1 MKKGYLMAVLTT
13 AMVLGST
20 MTSFAGWQ
28 SGMNGWWWQNDD
40 GTYPTNTWQ
49 WLDGNGDGVAEC
61 YYFDGNGYMLANT
74 TTPDGYQVNI
84 DGAWTVNGVVQ
95 TQRTQQNQPVNTS
108 APTSEEIM
116 DYLNNDKTGWAG
128 ALEIDYSKP
137 ESTSGATNIHHVLN
151 GITNCWYPY
160 SYYGASLSQ
169 NASAYCFLAFNENG
183 YLLVNTTTPDG
194 YYVNEYG
201 MLEINGVPVVH
212 TDACSFLHYNAVT
225 YDVNGNLVTDKNNY
239 PLNLIDVTMNKNSM
253 INYSGSSIPY
263 GKLVYNHCE
272 YMDENGLFQT
282 GYGYEY
288 CVNNMKIVRPETSD
302 ENHY

>member
-1 MKKGYLMAVLTT
+1 MKKGYFMAAL
-13 AMVLGST
+13 AAAISLGSA

-28 SGMNGWWWQNDD
+28 SDANGYWWQNDD
-40 GTYPTNTWQ
+40 GTWPSNSWQ

-95 TQRTQQNQPVNTS
+95 TQGTQQNQPVNTS
-108 APTSEEIM
+108 APTSEEII
-116 DYLNNDKTGWAG
+116 DYLNNSFSGWTGS
-128 ALEIDYSKP
+128 LEIDYSKS
-137 ESTSGATNIHHVLN
+137 ESTSGATNIHMINNVK
-151 GITNCWYPY
+151 NCWRPY
-160 SYYGASLSQ
+160 CYYRQSDSP
-169 NASAYCFLAFNENG
+169 NASAWCFLAFDENG
-183 YLLVNTTTPDG
+183 YLLINTITPDG

-212 TDACSFLHYNAVT
+212 TDACSFLPYNST
-225 YDVNGNLVTDKNNY
+225 IYDINGNVITDKNNY
-239 PLNLIDVTMNKNSM
+239 PLNLVNVIMSQNSM
-253 INYSGSSIPY
+253 SNYSGAWIPY
-263 GKLVYNHCE
+263 GQLVYNHCSYNDNTGM
-272 YMDENGLFQT
+272 YME

-288 CVNNMKIVRPETSD
+288 CVNNMKISRPETSD